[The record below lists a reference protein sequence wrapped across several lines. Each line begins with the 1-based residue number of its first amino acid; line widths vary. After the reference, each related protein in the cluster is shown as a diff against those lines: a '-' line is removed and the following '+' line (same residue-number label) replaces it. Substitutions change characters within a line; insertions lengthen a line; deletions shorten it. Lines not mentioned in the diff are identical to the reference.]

1 MTIGGWITFVG
12 LAVVIA
18 LITVGIVVMCETTTG
33 KALSV
38 IVGVIVCIA
47 TLSGLL
53 VYYNLTEAGKR
64 AKKTERSNLGGG
76 INRTVTVYDYNG
88 NQIDSWTGT
97 FDVTASEHETYFDID
112 GKRVVIHGGIVIN
125 EER

>member
-1 MTIGGWITFVG
+1 MTIGGAIGCV
-12 LAVVIA
+12 LLIILIILLVI
-18 LITVGIVVMCETTTG
+18 LFCTTCETTAA
-33 KALSV
+33 KAVWISVGAVLCLV
-38 IVGVIVCIA
+38 IVPGF
-47 TLSGLL
+47 LF
-53 VYYNLTEAGKR
+53 YYNGTEAGKR
-64 AKKTERSNLGGG
+64 ALKTEKSNLSGG

-97 FDVTASEHETYFDID
+97 FDVTNSEYETYFDID